1 MSDKAPVERAP
12 TPFTIFEPVEG
23 VFLGFV
29 EGCRKSLG
37 QIMYAP
43 NMHENQVY
51 QDKHQVDGG
60 ISIPLSNFCRC
71 QMTLDT
77 QGLKQ
82 FSNPQVQIGQ
92 RKFEHCFDLSLKRCK
107 FSIIHKEAPLVWFFV
122 SELVHLTYHSLG
134 AFSIKS

>member
-1 MSDKAPVERAP
+1 MSDKAPVEGAP
-12 TPFTIFEPVEG
+12 TPLTVFEPVEG

-29 EGCRKSLG
+29 EGCHKSLG
-37 QIMYAP
+37 QIVYAA
-43 NMHENQVY
+43 NMQKNQVY

-60 ISIPLSNFCRC
+60 ISIPLSNFCRG
-71 QMTLDT
+71 QMTLNAQD
-77 QGLKQ
+77 LKQ

-107 FSIIHKEAPLVWFFV
+107 FSIMHKEAPSVWFFV